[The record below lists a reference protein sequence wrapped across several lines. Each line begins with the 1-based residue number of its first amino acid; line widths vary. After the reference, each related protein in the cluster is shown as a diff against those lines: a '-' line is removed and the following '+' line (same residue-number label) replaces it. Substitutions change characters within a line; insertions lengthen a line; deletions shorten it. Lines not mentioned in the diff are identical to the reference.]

1 LKGFK
6 QEFRNADSVGLV
18 GDFEAIETP
27 RHRANL
33 RNEHRATGGKIRQAL
48 HDFGTPAVQPLRNT
62 LLT

>member
-1 LKGFK
+1 LKGFE

-33 RNEHRATGGKIRQAL
+33 RNEYRATGGKIRQAL
-48 HDFGTPAVQPLRNT
+48 HDSVHPLYNHYATRF
-62 LLT
+62 